1 MTDQAVPKNVERMF
15 YQYSYDLE
23 GVYSCPYADVKRL
36 VTVGMGHLIDPIER
50 ALRLPWRIGDRPAT
64 EQEIRNDWETVRRMA
79 FERTNEQMQKWT
91 ATQQAQYTSIRLRST
106 DIDALTERQLRA
118 NLNYAIKLIPN
129 LLEAPADAILAT
141 MSLAW
146 AVGAGFHITN
156 PPRTQFIR
164 DANAGDWRAAANG
177 ARLREVGNRGVIERN
192 KRQALCFENAARVVD
207 RSLDRGALW
216 WPNACPKED
225 SLHTLAIKAVE
236 LGLAADSTK
245 KP

>member
-1 MTDQAVPKNVERMF
+1 MDQLVPKVIERMF

-36 VTVGMGHLIDPIER
+36 VTTGMGHLIDPIER
-50 ALRLPWRIGDRPAT
+50 ALRLPWRIGERAAT

-79 FERTNEQMQKWT
+79 FERTDEQMQKWT
-91 ATQQAQYTSIRLRST
+91 ATQQAQYTSIRLRAP

-118 NLNYAIKLIPN
+118 NLNYVLKLIPK
-129 LLEAPADAILAT
+129 LLEAPADAILGT

-146 AVGAGFHITN
+146 AVGAGFHITK
-156 PPRTQFIR
+156 PPRTQFILS
-164 DANAGDWRAAANG
+164 ANAGDWRAAAAG
-177 ARLREVGNRGVIERN
+177 ARLREAGNRGVIERN
-192 KRQALCFENAARVVD
+192 VRQALCFENAARVVE
-207 RSLDRGALW
+207 RGLEHTALW

-225 SLHTLAIKAVE
+225 SLHTLAVKALE
-236 LGLAADSTK
+236 LGIAVDSTK